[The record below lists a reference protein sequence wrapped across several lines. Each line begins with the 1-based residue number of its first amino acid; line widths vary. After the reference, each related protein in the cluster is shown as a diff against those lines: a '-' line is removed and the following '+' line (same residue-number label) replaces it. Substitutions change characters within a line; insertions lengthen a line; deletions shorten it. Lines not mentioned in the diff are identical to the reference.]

1 MNDNLPI
8 PADELRR
15 LLEADRQRR
24 VQAVQAAIQAALN
37 EHNCELQATPQIV
50 DGRIV
55 ATILI
60 APK

>member
-1 MNDNLPI
+1 MSDLPL

-15 LLEADRQRR
+15 LIEADKQRR

-37 EHNCELQATPQIV
+37 EHGCELQAAPQIV

-55 ATILI
+55 AQIVIVPT
-60 APK
+60 K